1 MNNLL
6 NKQLKQKIN
15 NKNVQVLLGLSS
27 TPCQGQWLSCRVV
40 LDGTVVFNDVV
51 EGYKEL
57 QFEKTCENSQTS
69 LSIIIDSKDDN
80 GTSTD
85 SAGNILENQSISIT
99 TCKINGANIIDNGY
113 IYKGTY
119 TMVLDEDK
127 QKHFKELGYKLEH
140 NDYKFYENG
149 TWTLELPVPTLA
161 GIIKSVRLME
171 KHETVY
177 YSDIID
183 EIIERIEHDNSK

>member
-27 TPCQGQWLSCRVV
+27 TPCQGQWLSWRVV

-57 QFEKTCENSQTS
+57 QFEKTCENSKTS
-69 LSIIIDSKDDN
+69 LSIIIDGKDDN

-119 TMVLDEDK
+119 TMVLGEDK
-127 QKHFKELGYKLEH
+127 QKHYKELGYKLEH

-161 GIIKSVRLME
+161 GIIKSVRQME
-171 KHETVY
+171 EYETVY

-183 EIIERIEHDNSK
+183 EIVERIDQV